1 MKILLTLILGIVL
14 TAVSSAQQGISVLAS
29 SEGNEPTRL
38 QHSFAFERDA
48 LALRGFSN
56 LDLSSRSDLNRYQ
69 IKPRL
74 AYTLAAMEPVRLQA
88 VVQQEWLRADIS
100 YPTPKGVG
108 HKTVQA
114 QSLRSGGGL
123 VTQALGIS
131 SEFNLYLHDSQTGG
145 LRLEMFN
152 SARIGEGWSVSNQ
165 FWRDFSAVTS
175 FNQASVQWRATP
187 AVSVVL
193 QHNAFTG
200 KIPVYRVGVCVSF

>member
-1 MKILLTLILGIVL
+1 MKTLITLILGMALSMQV
-14 TAVSSAQQGISVLAS
+14 AAQQSMAVMAS
-29 SEGNEPTRL
+29 TEANEPTRL
-38 QHSFAFERDA
+38 QHSFAFERDNI
-48 LALRGFSN
+48 ALRGFSN
-56 LDLSSRSDLNRYQ
+56 LDLSSHSDLNRYQ

-74 AYTLAAMEPVRLQA
+74 AYTLAAMEPVRFQA
-88 VVQQEWLRADIS
+88 VVQQEWFRADIS
-100 YPTPKGVG
+100 YPTPKGMAYR
-108 HKTVQA
+108 TVQV
-114 QSLRSGGGL
+114 QSLRSGFGL

-145 LRLEMFN
+145 ARLEMFN

-165 FWRDFSAVTS
+165 FWRDFSTATS

-200 KIPVYRVGVCVSF
+200 KTPVYRVGLCVTF